1 MAARIGGK
9 PLGVVG
15 ISGQDPTRHD
25 VGSAFRLA
33 EVARRLT
40 LQTWSAQ
47 MLEELRDSVVVLVDD
62 WSDSGWTLTVAASLL
77 REAGRRRFTPSS
89 WLRDRAGRAPAPRSA
104 RPVQRR

>member
-1 MAARIGGK
+1 VDSRARPGLVRRLGRAVAARIGGK

-77 REAGRRRFTPSS
+77 REAGAAAVHPFV
-89 WLRDRAGRAPAPRSA
+89 LA
-104 RPVQRR
+104 QR

>member
-1 MAARIGGK
+1 M
-9 PLGVVG
+9 
-15 ISGQDPTRHD
+15 
-25 VGSAFRLA
+25 GSAFRLA

-77 REAGRRRFTPSS
+77 REAGAAAVHPFV
-89 WLRDRAGRAPAPRSA
+89 LA
-104 RPVQRR
+104 QR